1 MGKRTRQGMFDDGVN
16 SAKRYFIN
24 NLKDPIYQ
32 KAIDILLG
40 KLSDEVTP
48 VLRDLRTKAIEKLK
62 VLTPKKKLKSGFRQL
77 GTRISRVQTKIARKT
92 LRPYKNTRS
101 KRSAL
106 QPAIKSS
113 IVADVRVIDK
123 PTNIDGLFEDLLN
136 VIREDL

>member
-1 MGKRTRQGMFDDGVN
+1 MFDDGVN

-62 VLTPKKKLKSGFRQL
+62 VLKPKKKLKSGFRQL
-77 GTRISRVQTKIARKT
+77 GARVSRVQTKIARKT
-92 LRPYKNTRS
+92 LRPYKNTTQP

-136 VIREDL
+136 VIREDLQFEF